1 MTMVINVVLII
12 LFCYIALI
20 SYYSD
25 KKNGIIPNKNL
36 LVIGIIAVILKI
48 LDYKNID
55 IMIIQLVISCIWAG
69 GDSKLFIVE
78 AILTPNI
85 LYVQDR
91 MAIFQVIVF
100 SYSSVYVYLIIDS
113 IYAYIRKK
121 ETYNKLSLKNINV
134 KFFIMNWLLVFLA
147 SADIQKLL
155 YYLLRKFYIENYII
169 FVFGNMFFVLI
180 MKEVLLKVSRQLRNS
195 ILILLLVLFMVL
207 SLISPINFKI
217 DLKNVI
223 IVLVIVILREWADR
237 YSYTPIKTLD
247 TKKGMILSASSV
259 MLFLNSNIKGLP
271 MKVSEDMAARLT
283 DEEVDSIKRWAR
295 TKNGKDELIIVK
307 KIPFAFL

>member
-55 IMIIQLVISCIWAG
+55 IMIIQLVIACICSLLFYLLHIWAG

-180 MKEVLLKVSRQLRNS
+180 MKEVLVKVSRQLRNS
-195 ILILLLVLFMVL
+195 LLILLLVLFMVL

-223 IVLVIVILREWADR
+223 IVLVIVILREW
-237 YSYTPIKTLD
+237 
-247 TKKGMILSASSV
+247 V
-259 MLFLNSNIKGLP
+259 
-271 MKVSEDMAARLT
+271 
-283 DEEVDSIKRWAR
+283 
-295 TKNGKDELIIVK
+295 
-307 KIPFAFL
+307 

>member
-1 MTMVINVVLII
+1 M
-12 LFCYIALI
+12 
-20 SYYSD
+20 
-25 KKNGIIPNKNL
+25 
-36 LVIGIIAVILKI
+36 
-48 LDYKNID
+48 
-55 IMIIQLVISCIWAG
+55 
-69 GDSKLFIVE
+69 
-78 AILTPNI
+78 
-85 LYVQDR
+85 
-91 MAIFQVIVF
+91 
-100 SYSSVYVYLIIDS
+100 IIDS

-121 ETYNKLSLKNINV
+121 ETYNKLYLKNINV

-180 MKEVLLKVSRQLRNS
+180 MKEVLVKVSRQLRNS
-195 ILILLLVLFMVL
+195 LLILLLVLFMVL

-247 TKKGMILSASSV
+247 IKKGMILSASSV

-283 DEEVDSIKRWAR
+283 DEEVDSIKRCAI

-307 KIPFAFL
+307 KITFAFFINIGYAIFMIIGGYKLWLGT